1 MSGLT
6 NAKNNFFARMLG
18 KTSKDKSMF
27 PQQEVGISQA
37 PAPGTQPM
45 SPQAMQGNGFM
56 AQMLPNYV
64 GPGAQSYPSQP
75 AVQVGSQP
83 TQTTQPQTQAG
94 QSEQSGTV
102 GAPSS
107 RYRLMEMMEARPER
121 DAEGMATLQKRSKIN
136 AIGKGFSALAGLGGM
151 AMGGDAPVITDSVTP
166 WNMNQMQIMD
176 QDYRNRLQDWVNRS
190 FQVEAANTQTLNREV
205 DQQIDSENRMEQI
218 QVQGENARQLAAQR
232 ASDALNQL
240 LTKSE
245 IDQIKEMQ
253 KVGVD
258 PNSENAYGEY
268 LQKMASK
275 FNSDLNYTKARTNWN
290 NRPATGGGR
299 SGKEFAYPL
308 DVVQKGR
315 DLKVSQLEQQ
325 KAEALKTARTP
336 SEKEAV
342 NKRFDSMI
350 DDYRKY
356 NPGANEL
363 MDMEMAQLGG
373 AEQGGG
379 QEGQPTAQAPQGY
392 QFDPSRG
399 FITNVPRS
407 KDPVIKA
414 QADKTLS
421 EVIPLLAGGDFSRG
435 SEALQAIIDMGLADS
450 EESAEEVLY
459 NLLYSEEDQDQ

>member
-1 MSGLT
+1 MY
-6 NAKNNFFARMLG
+6 
-18 KTSKDKSMF
+18 
-27 PQQEVGISQA
+27 PQQEVGVSQA

-45 SPQAMQGNGFM
+45 VNQPGFM
-56 AQMLPNYV
+56 S
-64 GPGAQSYPSQP
+64 GFFPGGMP
-75 AVQVGSQP
+75 SQP
-83 TQTTQPQTQAG
+83 TQPTQPQAQPQAQAG
-94 QSEQSGTV
+94 QPEQSGTV
-102 GAPSS
+102 GAPNS

-121 DAEGMATLQKRSKIN
+121 DAEGMATIQKRAKIN

-166 WNMNQMQIMD
+166 WNMNQMQVMD

-190 FQVEAANTQTLNREV
+190 FQVEAANNQTLNREV
-205 DQQIDSENRMEQI
+205 DQQIDSENRMAQI
-218 QVQGENARQLAAQR
+218 QVQGENNRQLAAQR

-268 LQKMASK
+268 LQKMSSK

-373 AEQGGG
+373 AEQEGGWD
-379 QEGQPTAQAPQGY
+379 QE
-392 QFDPSRG
+392 DPSG
-399 FITNVPRS
+399 MANPDWYMENQPSSNT
-407 KDPVIKA
+407 
-414 QADKTLS
+414 QADETIRMGFQKITSPDWGKMSLVDQGNIINEIINTMLES
-421 EVIPLLAGGDFSRG
+421 GYAETEEEAEQFLLQKINEGNN
-435 SEALQAIIDMGLADS
+435 Q
-450 EESAEEVLY
+450 
-459 NLLYSEEDQDQ
+459 

>member
-18 KTSKDKSMF
+18 KTSKDKSMY

-45 SPQAMQGNGFM
+45 APQAMQGNGFM

-64 GPGAQSYPSQP
+64 GPGAQRNPSQP
-75 AVQVGSQP
+75 AVPVGSQP

-94 QSEQSGTV
+94 QPEQSGTV

-107 RYRLMEMMEARPER
+107 RYRLMEMIEARPER
-121 DAEGMATLQKRSKIN
+121 DAEGMATLQKRAKIN

-190 FQVEAANTQTLNREV
+190 FQVEAANNQTLNREV
-205 DQQIDSENRMEQI
+205 DQQIDAENRMEQI
-218 QVQGENARQLAAQR
+218 QLQGQNARHLAAQR

-245 IDQIKEMQ
+245 IDQAKEMQ

-268 LQKMASK
+268 LQKMATK
-275 FNSDLNYTKARTNWN
+275 YNADLSYTKARTNWN
-290 NRPATGGGR
+290 NRMPSGSK
-299 SGKEFAYPL
+299 SGKNFPYSL

-325 KAEALKTARTP
+325 RTEALKTARTP

-342 NKRFDSMI
+342 NKRYDSMI
-350 DDYRKY
+350 DDYRNY

-373 AEQGGG
+373 AEQGGD
-379 QEGQPTAQAPQGY
+379 QAGQPAAQAPMGNQY
-392 QFDPSRG
+392 DPKRG
-399 FITNVPRS
+399 IVTNVPL
-407 KDPVIKA
+407 KDDPIIKGRIKSGFQKA
-414 QADKTLS
+414 YEGNLS
-421 EVIPLLAGGDFSRG
+421 EQDFYQLMQDLIDAG
-435 SEALQAIIDMGLADS
+435 EAEDEEQAYSYIEQFI
-450 EESAEEVLY
+450 EE
-459 NLLYSEEDQDQ
+459 NTNKDQDQ